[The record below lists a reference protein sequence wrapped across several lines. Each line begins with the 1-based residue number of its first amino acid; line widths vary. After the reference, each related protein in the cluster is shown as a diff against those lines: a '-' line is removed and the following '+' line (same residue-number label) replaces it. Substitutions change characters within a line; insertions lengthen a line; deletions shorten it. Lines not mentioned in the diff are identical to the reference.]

1 MQTMKVAD
9 ILSVKGADVVTIR
22 EDEPIAAAIALLA
35 RNRIGAVL
43 VVDQD
48 NTVKGIFSER
58 DVVHALHQHRADLFD
73 KRVADLMT
81 REVVT
86 CLPGDNIAAIMAMMT
101 SGRFRHIPVLEDGKL
116 AGIISIGD
124 VVKSRIAEAESE
136 VDALRRY
143 ISL

>member
-1 MQTMKVAD
+1 MQDIKVAD
-9 ILSVKGADVVTIR
+9 ILSVKGTDVVTIR
-22 EDEPIAAAIALLA
+22 ENEAVAAAVALLA
-35 RNRIGAVL
+35 RNRIGALL
-43 VVDQD
+43 VVDHD
-48 NTVKGIFSER
+48 NAVIGIFSER
-58 DVVHALHQHRADLFD
+58 DVVNALHQHRASLLD
-73 KRVADLMT
+73 KRVAELMT

-86 CLPGDNIAAIMAMMT
+86 CQPGDNIAGIMAMMT
-101 SGRFRHIPVLEDGKL
+101 SGRFRHVPVLEEGKL